1 LEFAVLTAARDG
13 EVRGAR
19 WNEIDLQGSIWTIPA
34 DRMKAGKAHRVPLS
48 AAALK
53 VLQNVQRERGSA
65 FVFPGSSKDGH
76 LSENTLNEVIKRMH
90 DRQAVTSDVAGRPAV
105 VHGMRSTFRNWGR
118 EHTNYRPELLEL
130 SLAHT
135 VGTAVERAYARDD
148 ALDQRRE
155 IMAAWA
161 RFVDTS
167 TKPNPAAKV
176 G

>member
-1 LEFAVLTAARDG
+1 
-13 EVRGAR
+13 
-19 WNEIDLQGSIWTIPA
+19 
-34 DRMKAGKAHRVPLS
+34 
-48 AAALK
+48 
-53 VLQNVQRERGSA
+53 
-65 FVFPGSSKDGH
+65 
-76 LSENTLNEVIKRMH
+76 
-90 DRQAVTSDVAGRPAV
+90 
-105 VHGMRSTFRNWGR
+105 
-118 EHTNYRPELLEL
+118 LEL